1 MEPDF
6 GLTGR
11 QLCHLTWTVIMDTST
26 VVDLGRQALWITVLI
41 SAPLLGIALLV
52 GLIIGVLQAA
62 TSINEATLSFIPKL
76 AAMAITLAVVGGW
89 QLATLVDYTRALFQR
104 IPGLFT

>member
-11 QLCHLTWTVIMDTST
+11 QLCHLTWIVIMDTST

-41 SAPLLGIALLV
+41 SAPLLGVALIV
-52 GLIIGVLQAA
+52 GLIIGVLQVA

>member
-1 MEPDF
+1 
-6 GLTGR
+6 
-11 QLCHLTWTVIMDTST
+11 MDTST
-26 VVDLGRQALWITVLI
+26 VVDLGQQALWMTVLI
-41 SAPLLGIALLV
+41 SAPLLAMALFV

-76 AAMAITLAVVGGW
+76 AALAATLAIFGSWQVV
-89 QLATLVDYTRALFQR
+89 TLVDFTRALFQR